1 MLVRQL
7 TVVYPSN
14 SVDGCAYYTFC
25 TLLQYCILLS
35 SHLLNSKCAANFF
48 AGYLALLQAS
58 LRLAVCQVVWQ

>member
-35 SHLLNSKCAANFF
+35 SHLLNSKCAANSF
-48 AGYLALLQAS
+48 AGYLALLQA
-58 LRLAVCQVVWQ
+58 